1 MTLVSFAH
9 DELQTAL
16 LIATVLG
23 VLVFVALIG
32 HTVRRFCRDMDDHE
46 RTPRASIGR
55 GGRGDGS

>member
-23 VLVFVALIG
+23 VLVFVALIA
-32 HTVRRFCRDMDDHE
+32 HTVRRFCRDMDEHE
-46 RTPRASIGR
+46 RTSEGFDRQGRPR
-55 GGRGDGS
+55 

>member
-23 VLVFVALIG
+23 VLVFVLLIC
-32 HTVRRFCRDMDDHE
+32 HTARRFCRDMDEHDRTLTSE
-46 RTPRASIGR
+46 RFDRQGRPR
-55 GGRGDGS
+55 